1 MGAVVM
7 VDRRMDDQRKKKQD
21 GLSLYKAKSVAEYAG
36 EYQRLMDVELPV
48 SLGFSARLN
57 MLWDLAGAAP
67 PQIEGRVISILG
79 INKAW
84 RESDVRKWLQ
94 KDLLPPRIDL
104 HNIVKF
110 LVAQLDEGQDSR
122 RWEAFLVYGSPIVS
136 SPVNHSMYREDQTR
150 REIASTI
157 FAQITDEYGISPSSY
172 EADKVFQRCL
182 TLMHKFKIY
191 ELRDFQSG
199 HLEPFK
205 SYMFPR
211 E

>member
-1 MGAVVM
+1 
-7 VDRRMDDQRKKKQD
+7 
-21 GLSLYKAKSVAEYAG
+21 VAEGTLQQSMTVDDYAQQ
-36 EYQRLMDVELPV
+36 YQQLMDAELPV

-57 MLWDLAGAAP
+57 MLWDLSGAAP
-67 PQIEGRVISILG
+67 SQIEGRVISVLA
-79 INKAW
+79 INREW

-94 KDLLPPRIDL
+94 KDLLPSRLDL
-104 HNIVKF
+104 HNMVKF
-110 LVAQLDEGQDSR
+110 LLAQLDQGQDAR
-122 RWEAFLVYGSPIVS
+122 RWEAFLVYGAPVVS

-157 FAQITDEYGISPSSY
+157 FAQITDQYAIPPSSY
-172 EADKVFQRCL
+172 DADKVFQRCL

-205 SYMFPR
+205 SYMFSTD
-211 E
+211 

>member
-1 MGAVVM
+1 MA
-7 VDRRMDDQRKKKQD
+7 RE
-21 GLSLYKAKSVAEYAG
+21 SLPQEKSVEDYAEQ
-36 EYQRLMDVELPV
+36 YQQLMEEELPV

-57 MLWDLAGAAP
+57 MLWDLSGAAP
-67 PQIEGRVISILG
+67 SQIEGRVISVLG
-79 INKAW
+79 INRAW
-84 RESDVRKWLQ
+84 RESEVRKWLQ
-94 KDLLPPRIDL
+94 KDVLPSRLDL

-110 LVAQLDEGQDSR
+110 LIAQLDQGQDAR
-122 RWEAFLVYGSPIVS
+122 RWEAFLVYGAPIVS
-136 SPVNHSMYREDQTR
+136 SPVNQNMYRQDQTR

-157 FAQITDEYGISPSSY
+157 FAQITDQYSIPPSSY
-172 EADKVFQRCL
+172 DADKVFQRCL

-205 SYMFPR
+205 SYMFSS

>member
-1 MGAVVM
+1 MT
-7 VDRRMDDQRKKKQD
+7 DSF
-21 GLSLYKAKSVAEYAG
+21 SLDKTKTMEERAAH
-36 EYQRLMDVELPV
+36 YQRLMDEELPV

-67 PQIEGRVISILG
+67 PQIEGRVLSILG
-79 INKAW
+79 VNKAW
-84 RESDVRKWLQ
+84 RESEVRKWLQ
-94 KDLLPPRIDL
+94 KDVLPSRLEL
-104 HNIVKF
+104 HNMVKF
-110 LVAQLDEGQDSR
+110 LVEQLDDVQDCQ
-122 RWEAFLVYGSPIVS
+122 RWEAFLVYGTPIVS

-157 FAQITDEYGISPSSY
+157 FAQITDEYSIPPSSY

>member
-1 MGAVVM
+1 
-7 VDRRMDDQRKKKQD
+7 MDKTKTMEERAAD
-21 GLSLYKAKSVAEYAG
+21 
-36 EYQRLMDVELPV
+36 YQRLADAELQV

-67 PQIEGRVISILG
+67 PQIEGRVLSILG

-84 RESDVRKWLQ
+84 RESEVRKWLQ
-94 KDLLPPRIDL
+94 KDVLPSRLDL
-104 HNIVKF
+104 HNMVKF
-110 LVAQLDEGQDSR
+110 LVEQLDDVQDSK

-136 SPVNHSMYREDQTR
+136 SPVSHSMYREDQTR

-205 SYMFPR
+205 SYMFPS

>member
-1 MGAVVM
+1 MGDDLKD
-7 VDRRMDDQRKKKQD
+7 DRRESRGR
-21 GLSLYKAKSVAEYAG
+21 GLPLQKSRTVEDYAL
-36 EYQRLMDVELPV
+36 EYQRLKDAELPV

-67 PQIEGRVISILG
+67 PQIEGRVISVLG
-79 INKAW
+79 IDRTW

-94 KDLLPPRIDL
+94 RDVLPPRLDL

-110 LVAQLDEGQDSR
+110 LVAQLDEGQDSS

-157 FAQITDEYGISPSSY
+157 FAQITDEYGIAPSSY

-199 HLEPFK
+199 HLDPFK

-211 E
+211 D

>member
-1 MGAVVM
+1 MANDDNEIETAGAGVEELAS
-7 VDRRMDDQRKKKQD
+7 R
-21 GLSLYKAKSVAEYAG
+21 YAELA
-36 EYQRLMDVELPV
+36 EEEMPS

-67 PQIEGRVISILG
+67 PQTEGRVLSLLG
-79 INKAW
+79 INRDW

-94 KDLLPPRIDL
+94 KDVLPPRLDL
-104 HNIVKF
+104 HNMVCF
-110 LVAQLDEGQDSR
+110 LVAQLGEGQDER

-136 SPVNHSMYREDQTR
+136 SPVNQAMYREDQTR

-157 FAQITDEYGISPSSY
+157 FAQITDEYRIPPSAY

-182 TLMHKFKIY
+182 TLMHKFNIY
-191 ELRDFQSG
+191 ELRDFQAG

-205 SYMFPR
+205 SYMFPSD
-211 E
+211 